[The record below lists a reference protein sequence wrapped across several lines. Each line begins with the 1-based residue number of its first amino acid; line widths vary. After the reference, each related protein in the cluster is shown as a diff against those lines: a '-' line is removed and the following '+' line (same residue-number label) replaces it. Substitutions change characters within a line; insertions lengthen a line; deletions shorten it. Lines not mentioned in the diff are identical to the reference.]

1 MFEIDNGGDH
11 GVVDNHVAE
20 NLTGSRATKYSGPFE
35 VVAQFAHEVTCLHQ
49 RSSAKNERDTLL
61 SDFASWQIRQP
72 PVILGPFILS
82 RFHGWFPLV
91 IRPELVGRLL
101 SRCREQRLDLA

>member
-20 NLTGSRATKYSGPFE
+20 NLTGSRATKYSDPFE

-49 RSSAKNERDTLL
+49 RSSAENECDTLL
-61 SDFASWQIRQP
+61 SDFACGKFGSHPSFWDRCWA
-72 PVILGPFILS
+72 VFMGCFLS
-82 RFHGWFPLV
+82 
-91 IRPELVGRLL
+91 
-101 SRCREQRLDLA
+101 